1 MIFLRL
7 EGERLNRSFKLVN
20 NNWRQVATPL
30 DSISWIDV
38 QYNKDDETWWAG
50 GLMEIDHFD
59 QDFRLIGRYT
69 SEQGIHDIYVYSV
82 TPDNFGNLWFNGSS
96 GYVSRLNIATG
107 VITTLS
113 EKDGYAKQPF
123 IIFRLV

>member
-50 GLMEIDHFD
+50 GLMEIDH
-59 QDFRLIGRYT
+59 LIRI
-69 SEQGIHDIYVYSV
+69 S
-82 TPDNFGNLWFNGSS
+82 GSS
-96 GYVSRLNIATG
+96 GAIPRSKGFTIFMFTALP
-107 VITTLS
+107 L
-113 EKDGYAKQPF
+113 
-123 IIFRLV
+123 IILAIYGLTEAPVMFQA